1 MGQGRCVNQGQGPA
15 GAAASPS
22 PPSQPPDTQLCP
34 RCGRRP
40 LPNSRHAAC
49 FICLAEGAA
58 PPTSVPPPRHPSLAP
73 SASPIDTA
81 FIDGK
86 MEQAFGRPML
96 NRPGHQDATQWQK
109 WHSRICQLS
118 GRRFGVPGGNVGDR
132 VVGVVADAVEQYA
145 AKACPSEV
153 ILVGKAVILQRHP
166 HVTTFKDRR
175 RVVDRRIAMWRQ
187 GKVEELVLEA
197 ERCDKLG
204 PPLKPLKGDEDENE
218 HTIRVFSRLVDQGRL
233 RQAQRFLT
241 ERGGGGVLDPQ
252 DVAENDTRTVRE
264 VLADKHPQQRTA
276 DPAAFID
283 GDLPPLVG
291 VDITANQVE
300 RAAREIQGGVGP
312 SGGDAT
318 LWKDLLLK
326 HGGHSTRL
334 RQAVADATRMM
345 ANEVVDWEHVQAL
358 RGCRLLALDK
368 CPGVRPIGV
377 GEVLMRIMGKAMS
390 MESAF
395 DLERECGEDQL
406 CAGLKGGIE
415 AAIHAVSGLFD
426 CGEGE
431 AECVLLGDAT
441 NAFNTLSRPAALW
454 SARHLWPRASRFLFN
469 TYQGHAAL
477 YLRGEKEPLWSQEGT
492 TQGDPMAMPMYAA
505 GTLPLIRSLKEPAEQ
520 GPQVWFADDS
530 SKCSSLERASE
541 WWDKL
546 GERGPPYGYFPNAH
560 KSILVVREGL
570 EERAREV
577 FEGVEGLT
585 ITTGSRYLG
594 GYVGTREGRRA
605 YVQQKVERWE
615 ECIRD
620 VARAATK
627 RPQQAHVVMTKSL
640 QAEWDFVMRVIPE
653 EKETFEPLRHL
664 LATTYLP
671 GLCGKSVDEAEAAV
685 MLLSARHGGTGVRDP
700 TERVAEAYETSIQGT
715 DVLTIAIQRG
725 THPDQPFDP
734 SIHRLQVH
742 TAIHEGKRRADA
754 RAKERFDDGV
764 SRLPPGCQRAA
775 RRAQE
780 AKTHAWLTAMPS
792 CSDQTDLSGDAFRD
806 GLAVLYGY
814 RPSNLP
820 SSCPGCGSA
829 FTLTHALDC
838 PKGGLVIQR
847 QNELRD
853 VIGDVG
859 RMAFGAGSVHK
870 EVVLK
875 EGDGRGRE
883 GVRTDLV
890 IRGVWD
896 R

>member
-1 MGQGRCVNQGQGPA
+1 
-15 GAAASPS
+15 
-22 PPSQPPDTQLCP
+22 
-34 RCGRRP
+34 
-40 LPNSRHAAC
+40 
-49 FICLAEGAA
+49 
-58 PPTSVPPPRHPSLAP
+58 
-73 SASPIDTA
+73 
-81 FIDGK
+81 

-300 RAAREIQGGVGP
+300 RAAREIQGGAGP

-390 MESAF
+390 METAF

-406 CAGLKGGIE
+406 CAGQKGGVE

-454 SARHLWPRASRFLFN
+454 NARQLWPRASRFLFN

-492 TQGDPMAMPMYAA
+492 TQGDPMAMQMYAA

-530 SKCSSLERASE
+530 SKCSSLERARE
-541 WWDKL
+541 WWDGL
-546 GERGPPYGYFPNAH
+546 GERGPPYGYFPNSH

-577 FEGVEGLT
+577 FEGADHYDREPVPGRLRRHKGGPPCVRAAEG
-585 ITTGSRYLG
+585 GAVG
-594 GYVGTREGRRA
+594 GVHQGRRTS
-605 YVQQKVERWE
+605 
-615 ECIRD
+615 RD
-620 VARAATK
+620 QAPAAGPRRHDQVAAGRVGLRHARHPRGEGDLRASSPPTRHDVPA
-627 RPQQAHVVMTKSL
+627 R
-640 QAEWDFVMRVIPE
+640 
-653 EKETFEPLRHL
+653 PLRQVRRRCRGRSH
-664 LATTYLP
+664 
-671 GLCGKSVDEAEAAV
+671 AA
-685 MLLSARHGGTGVRDP
+685 AGAAWRHGGAR
-700 TERVAEAYETSIQGT
+700 
-715 DVLTIAIQRG
+715 
-725 THPDQPFDP
+725 PD
-734 SIHRLQVH
+734 
-742 TAIHEGKRRADA
+742 RA
-754 RAKERFDDGV
+754 
-764 SRLPPGCQRAA
+764 
-775 RRAQE
+775 
-780 AKTHAWLTAMPS
+780 
-792 CSDQTDLSGDAFRD
+792 
-806 GLAVLYGY
+806 
-814 RPSNLP
+814 
-820 SSCPGCGSA
+820 
-829 FTLTHALDC
+829 
-838 PKGGLVIQR
+838 
-847 QNELRD
+847 
-853 VIGDVG
+853 G
-859 RMAFGAGSVHK
+859 R
-870 EVVLK
+870 
-875 EGDGRGRE
+875 
-883 GVRTDLV
+883 
-890 IRGVWD
+890 
-896 R
+896 